1 MKKFRPSVDC
11 GEIGIHNLR
20 TILFVLCVTS
30 LLSIAGCVNPLS
42 KEDSPSGMEVNDL
55 FYFQF
60 YFAMDLQIKEGYNVT
75 LETVSISPCDDEK
88 PFIGC
93 VDQEQNGNP
102 YIFDVP
108 AGASSS
114 DGIWFDDST
123 FESPVFYFFDTQAL
137 ESGVVFTEQ
146 GIAFS
151 ITTQHNLNETKAND
165 MNITD
170 VNEDGKLQMCFIG
183 LNEELSSHHA
193 LYVDQGN
200 SNLSEEEAL
209 NLLTQRYDSY
219 LDLFEE
225 RGVLD
230 VYKHH
235 CEADHSLG
243 SFTLDF

>member
-1 MKKFRPSVDC
+1 MNHS
-11 GEIGIHNLR
+11 R
-20 TILFVLCVTS
+20 TKLFALCVTS
-30 LLSIAGCVNPLS
+30 LLFVAGCTNPLS
-42 KEDSPSGMEVNDL
+42 REDNPSGMEVNDL

-60 YFAMDLQIKEGYNVT
+60 YFAMDLVIKDGMNVT
-75 LETVSISPCDDEK
+75 LETVSISPCDNEK

-93 VDQEQNGNP
+93 VDQEQNGNS

-114 DGIWFDDST
+114 DGVWFDDST
-123 FESPVFYFFDTQAL
+123 FESPVFYFFETQAL
-137 ESGVVFTEQ
+137 DTGVVFTEQ

-170 VNEDGKLQMCFIG
+170 VNNDGKLQMCFIG

-193 LYVDQGN
+193 NYVDQGR
-200 SNLSEEEAL
+200 NLSEEEAL
-209 NLLTQRYDSY
+209 NLLNQRYDSY

-230 VYKHH
+230 VYNHH
-235 CEADHSLG
+235 CEADQSLG
-243 SFTLDF
+243 SFTLDI

>member
-1 MKKFRPSVDC
+1 M
-11 GEIGIHNLR
+11 
-20 TILFVLCVTS
+20 CVALT
-30 LLSIAGCVNPLS
+30 LSIAGCVNPLS
-42 KEDSPSGMEVNDL
+42 KEDAQVGMEIDDL

-60 YFAMDLQIKEGYNVT
+60 YFAMDLVIKDGINVT

-93 VDQEQNGNP
+93 IDPEQVGSS

-108 AGASSS
+108 AEATSS
-114 DGIWFDDST
+114 DGVWFDDST
-123 FESPVFYFFDTQAL
+123 FESPVFYFFETQAL
-137 ESGVVFTEQ
+137 DTGVVFTEQ

-151 ITTQHNLNETKAND
+151 ITTQNNLNDTKAND

-170 VNEDGKLQMCFIG
+170 VNNDGKLQMCFIG
-183 LNEELSSHHA
+183 LNEELSNHHA
-193 LYVDQGN
+193 RYVDQGN

-230 VYKHH
+230 VYNHH

-243 SFTLDF
+243 SFTLDL

>member
-1 MKKFRPSVDC
+1 MNHMRKR
-11 GEIGIHNLR
+11 
-20 TILFVLCVTS
+20 LFSLCCVTF
-30 LLSIAGCVNPLS
+30 LLFMAGCVNPLS
-42 KEDSPSGMEVNDL
+42 KEDSPSGMEVDDL
-55 FYFQF
+55 YYFQF
-60 YFAMDLQIKEGYNVT
+60 FFAMDLVIKDGINVT
-75 LETVSISPCDDEK
+75 LETVSLSPCGDEK

-93 VDQEQNGNP
+93 IDPEQAGNS

-108 AGASSS
+108 AESTSS

-123 FESPVFYFFDTQAL
+123 FESPVFYFFDSPSL
-137 ESGVVFTEQ
+137 ETGVVFTEQ

-151 ITTQHNLNETKAND
+151 ITTQYNLNDTKAND

-170 VNEDGKLQMCFIG
+170 VNNDGKLQMCFIG
-183 LNEELSSHHA
+183 LNEELSNHHA
-193 LYVDQGN
+193 RYLDQGN

-209 NLLTQRYDSY
+209 DLLIQRYDSY

-230 VYKHH
+230 VYNHH

-243 SFTLDF
+243 SFVLDF